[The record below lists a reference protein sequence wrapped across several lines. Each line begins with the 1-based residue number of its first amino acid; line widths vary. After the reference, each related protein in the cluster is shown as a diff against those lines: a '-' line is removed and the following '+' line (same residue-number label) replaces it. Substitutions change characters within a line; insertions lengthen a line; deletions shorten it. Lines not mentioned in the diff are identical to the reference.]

1 MTLLS
6 NESLLMLC
14 IVNMLLHILN
24 DAVTVNT
31 VCFCVLATLAHGYL
45 KINLLILTD
54 GTYWMHL
61 GK

>member
-1 MTLLS
+1 
-6 NESLLMLC
+6 MLC